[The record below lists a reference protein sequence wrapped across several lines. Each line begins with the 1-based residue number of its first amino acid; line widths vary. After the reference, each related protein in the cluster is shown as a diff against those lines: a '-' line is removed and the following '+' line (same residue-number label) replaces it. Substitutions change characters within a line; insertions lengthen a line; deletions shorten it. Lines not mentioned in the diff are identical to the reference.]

1 MPLGSLSGKGLKT
14 QEMAS
19 AFVEGRGVGGW
30 QDASHTQLLS
40 FQNYCPLQSLLP
52 LSLPGLPPYSFLTA
66 MCHPLAQ
73 PPRLQLSSLEDTGL

>member
-19 AFVEGRGVGGW
+19 TFVEGPRGRQGRGAGCQPHSAFVLPE
-30 QDASHTQLLS
+30 LL
-40 FQNYCPLQSLLP
+40 PLHSLLP

-66 MCHPLAQ
+66 MCHPLTH
-73 PPRLQLSSLEDTGL
+73 PPRLQLSSL